1 MMRICLK
8 IVVYLLVAAAIF
20 PAVAQDEVALFRAV
34 NVDDERGVL
43 RWLAAGGDP
52 NRPDARGQTPLIL
65 AMRDES
71 FKVAA
76 VLLDHPATR
85 LDATNAAGE
94 TALMMAALKGH
105 LSWVQRLAA
114 RGAAINREGWTP
126 LHYAASGA
134 GVDVLRWLIE
144 QGAALDA
151 PAPNRSTPLMMA
163 ARYGASESVELLLA
177 RGADTRLRN
186 DRGLAAADF
195 ARGAGRDALADRL
208 EALAGRATAP
218 PPGPR

>member
-1 MMRICLK
+1 MRICLK
-8 IVVYLLVAAAIF
+8 IVVLFIVASAF
-20 PAVAQDEVALFRAV
+20 LPVRAQDEVALFRAV
-34 NVDDERGVL
+34 NLDDDRSVQ

-52 NRPDARGQTPLIL
+52 NRADARGQTPLIL

-85 LDATNAAGE
+85 VDAANAAGE

-105 LSWVQRLAA
+105 LSWVQRLAS

-151 PAPNRSTPLMMA
+151 AAPNRSTPLMMA
-163 ARYGASESVELLLA
+163 ARYGASESVEILLA
-177 RGADTRLRN
+177 RGADTRPRN

-208 EALAGRATAP
+208 DALAARA
-218 PPGPR
+218 PGLPAEPR